1 LGLTAR
7 SDEDYVAHV
16 LPLTSSARWCAVK
29 VFAASAALFISPGI
43 GGLLGRTPDW
53 IQNAAATV
61 LTQIATR
68 AVVAFNIEASSAR
81 PFPFDTES

>member
-29 VFAASAALFISPGI
+29 VFAASAALFIAKT
-43 GGLLGRTPDW
+43 GLADR
-53 IQNAAATV
+53 AA
-61 LTQIATR
+61 L
-68 AVVAFNIEASSAR
+68 
-81 PFPFDTES
+81 